1 MLQFN
6 EHISSSRTTLFV
18 EVVLPLSLA
27 INYTYRVPNELNDEI
42 MVGKRVVVQF
52 GKSRIYT
59 AIIYKI
65 SDQAPKDYEAKYLLS
80 VMDGEPIIHPKQLKL
95 WEWMA
100 AYYLCNLGDVMNAAL
115 PAALK
120 LASETKVLL
129 DPNFSD
135 FELLNEKELA
145 VVDSLKLQNE
155 LSINDVSKLLG
166 QKTVIP
172 LIKSLID
179 KGAANVSEAIYDR
192 YQPKVK
198 TFLKLNSEY
207 QEPENLR
214 ALFGILERAPKQSE
228 LLQAYLKLKKQHP
241 EVAKKDLLE
250 LVETT
255 SGTLNALIE
264 KGIFSVYDK
273 EISRFTIEEIELI
286 KNFTLSN
293 SQEKSLDEIKTLF
306 QKQQTVLLHGVTAS
320 GKTQIYIRLIE
331 DALNQGKQVLYL
343 LPEIALTTQMITRL
357 RTYFGSKIGI
367 YHSKFNDNERAEIWQ
382 NVLNRK
388 CNVVLG
394 ARSALFLPFSD
405 LGLIIV
411 DEEHESSYK
420 QFDPSPR
427 YHARDSA
434 IYLASIH
441 NCKVLLGS
449 ATPAIET
456 YYNAQ
461 SGKYGLVQLT
471 ERFGGVELPNIIL
484 ADVKQATKQKKM
496 HSHFT
501 PQLLDEI
508 SITLDRKEQVILF
521 QNRRGYAPYLQ
532 CATCAHI
539 PKCVQCDISLTYH
552 KSSNKLHCHYCGYKQ
567 NILIQCPAC
576 GSTNLE
582 QKGFGTE
589 KIEDEL
595 SILLPNATIGRL
607 DLDTTRSKLG
617 YQQVLNNLE
626 DRKIDVLV
634 GTQMVSKGLDFDN
647 VTLIG
652 ILSAD
657 SLLNYPD
664 FRAHERSY
672 QLMAQVSGR
681 AGRRQKQGKVIIQT
695 AEPKHK
701 IIDFVKENNYEALY
715 ANELYERR
723 QFHYPPF
730 HRLIQVDVKHKEIE
744 VLNMAAKQLSDNLR
758 HVLGNRVLGPEF
770 PLVNRIRN
778 YYIKSILLKI
788 EKEASPAKA
797 KEILKDEI
805 LKLISNKNFKS
816 IIISVD
822 VDPA

>member
-6 EHISSSRTTLFV
+6 EPIADAHTTIFI
-18 EVVLPLSLA
+18 EVILPLSLA
-27 INYTYRVPNELNDEI
+27 KNYTYRVPYEFNEEI

-52 GKSRIYT
+52 GKTRIYT

-65 SDQAPKDYEAKYLLS
+65 STQAPKEYEAKYILS
-80 VMDGEPIIHPKQLKL
+80 VMDGEPIIYPKQLEL

-100 AYYLCNLGDVMNAAL
+100 NYYVCNLGDVMNAAL

-120 LASETKVLL
+120 LASETIVLF
-129 DPNFSD
+129 DPNFTA
-135 FELLNEKELA
+135 FEQLNEKELA
-145 VVDSLKLQNE
+145 VVDSLKTQNE

-172 LIKSLID
+172 LIKSLLD
-179 KGAANVSEAIYDR
+179 KGAAVISESIYDR
-192 YQPKVK
+192 YQPKIK
-198 TFLKLNSEY
+198 SFLKLNLEY

-214 ALFGILERAPKQSE
+214 ALFEVLERAPKQSE
-228 LLQAYLKLKKQHP
+228 LLQAYLKIKKQSA
-241 EVAKKDLLE
+241 EVAKKELLE
-250 LVETT
+250 SVQTT
-255 SGTLNALIE
+255 SATLSALIE
-264 KGIFSVYDK
+264 KGIFSVYQK
-273 EISRFTIEEIELI
+273 EISRFSEDEIELI
-286 KNFTLSN
+286 RNFTLSAA
-293 SQEKSLDEIKTLF
+293 QEKSLTEIKTSF
-306 QKQQTVLLHGVTAS
+306 EIQTTVLLHGVTAS

-331 DALNQGKQVLYL
+331 ETLKQGKQVLYL
-343 LPEIALTTQMITRL
+343 LPEIALTTQMIARL
-357 RTYFGSKIGI
+357 RTYFGNKIGI

-382 NVLNRK
+382 NVLNGK

-394 ARSALFLPFSD
+394 ARSALFLPFAD
-405 LGLIIV
+405 LGLIII
-411 DEEHESSYK
+411 DEEHETSFK
-420 QFDPSPR
+420 QFDPAPR

-434 IYLASIH
+434 IFLATIH
-441 NCKVLLGS
+441 QSKVLLGS

-461 SGKYGLVQLT
+461 TGKFGFVKLN
-471 ERFGGVELPNIIL
+471 ERFGGVELPEIL
-484 ADVKQATKQKKM
+484 IADVKQATKQNKM

-508 SITLDRKEQVILF
+508 TATLEKKEQVILF

-539 PKCVQCDISLTYH
+539 PNCVQCDISLTYH

-567 NILIQCPAC
+567 TILLQCPAC
-576 GSTNLE
+576 GSTNMM

-589 KIEDEL
+589 KVEDEL

-607 DLDTTRSKLG
+607 DLDTTRTKLG
-617 YQQVLNNLE
+617 YQQVLNDLE
-626 DRKIDVLV
+626 ERKIDVLV

-695 AEPKHK
+695 TDPTHK
-701 IIDFVKENNYEALY
+701 IIDYVKENNYLALY
-715 ANELYERR
+715 NNELNEREK
-723 QFHYPPF
+723 FHYPPF
-730 HRLIQVDVKHKEIE
+730 HRLIQIDVKHKEVE
-744 VLNMAAKQLSDNLR
+744 VLNLAAKQLSDNLR
-758 HVLGNRVLGPEF
+758 VVLGKRVLGPEF

-778 YYIKSILLKI
+778 YYIKSITLKI
-788 EKEASPAKA
+788 EKESSPAKVKDFL
-797 KEILKDEI
+797 KEEI
-805 LKLISNKNFKS
+805 LKLITNKNFKS
-816 IIISVD
+816 IVISVD